1 VTSDPR
7 IGPARISRVLDRLRT
22 DFEAPRLSLGD
33 LLDALGDH
41 GFGLMILV
49 LALFN
54 AIPTPH
60 IPGYSLVFAPG
71 FIVLGVQ
78 LAMGRRTP
86 QIPERVRR
94 WSVSRAGFT
103 RFLDRVL
110 PWIERIER
118 WLMPRPSWLT
128 DVGGGRLIGVA
139 VILLSMVLALPVPFG
154 NVPVAWALI
163 VLALGLMEEDS
174 RALAWGLALGILTI
188 AWNAALITGG
198 AFALVEL
205 VDYFE

>member
-1 VTSDPR
+1 LTHDL
-7 IGPARISRVLDRLRT
+7 GTGHARISRALERLCREH
-22 DFEAPRLSLGD
+22 EAPRISLGN

-41 GFGLMILV
+41 GFGLLILV

-60 IPGYSLVFAPG
+60 IPGYSLVFTPG

-94 WSVSRAGFT
+94 WTVSRAGLA
-103 RFLDRVL
+103 RFLNRVL
-110 PWIERIER
+110 PWVERIER

-128 DVGGGRLIGVA
+128 GAGGERLIGVA

-174 RALAWGLALGILTI
+174 RALAWGLVLGILTV
-188 AWNAALITGG
+188 AWNAALIAGG
-198 AFALVEL
+198 TVAVLEL
-205 VDYFE
+205 VGYFK

>member
-1 VTSDPR
+1 VTADP
-7 IGPARISRVLDRLRT
+7 GTGHARISRALERLCREH
-22 DFEAPRLSLGD
+22 EAPRISLGD
-33 LLDALGDH
+33 FLDAFGDH
-41 GFGLMILV
+41 GFGLLILV

-86 QIPERVRR
+86 RIPEPVRR
-94 WSVSRAGFT
+94 WTLSRASFT

-110 PWIERIER
+110 PWIERIEH
-118 WLMPRPSWLT
+118 WVTPRPSWLT
-128 DVGGGRLIGVA
+128 EVGGDRLIGVA

-163 VLALGLMEEDS
+163 VLALGHMEEDS
-174 RALAWGLALGILTI
+174 RALAWGLVLGILTV
-188 AWNAALITGG
+188 AWNAALIAGG
-198 AFALVEL
+198 AVAILEL
-205 VDYFE
+205 IGYFK